1 VKEIARLEQSA
12 FFKGRTTFVLQDDG
26 MLRVSAARGGKRQEF
41 AVAAG
46 RLDPE
51 FARDTFFAWKMLAGA
66 IVFVLL
72 AALSV
77 LPALRPSLP
86 LEVRAVFGALAGC
99 LLLAF
104 LLCWREYKR
113 QSYDVLVLR
122 DRFTGE
128 NIFLPANLPTPDV
141 FADFVARLKAE
152 IRSRCETPP
161 APARSLAE
169 QLAQLG
175 KLRAD
180 GLLTED
186 EFAKAKRNLIEATR
200 PPPSIGFGT

>member
-1 VKEIARLEQSA
+1 MKETARLEQGT
-12 FFKGRTTFVLQDDG
+12 FFKGRSTFVLQDDG
-26 MLRVSAARGGKRQEF
+26 MLRVSASHGGKRQEF
-41 AVAAG
+41 AVAVG

-51 FARDTFFAWKMLAGA
+51 FARDTFFAWQMLAGA
-66 IVFVLL
+66 IVFVFL

-77 LPALRPSLP
+77 LPAFRPSLP

-99 LLLAF
+99 LFLAA
-104 LLCWREYKR
+104 LLCRREYKR

-122 DRFTGE
+122 DRFTGQG
-128 NIFLPANLPTPDV
+128 IFLPVNLPTPDA

-152 IRSRCETPP
+152 IRSRCETSS
-161 APARSLAE
+161 APAWSLAE
-169 QLAQLG
+169 QLKGLA

-180 GLLTED
+180 GLLTEE
-186 EFAKAKRNLIEATR
+186 EFAKAKRNLIATSC